1 MKKLI
6 YVLIAVFALT
16 SCREDPDL
24 GDLSSDF
31 LVFTN
36 YDGKA
41 DFNRFTRYYMP
52 DSVMVIGDTKDPEY
66 WTGSKAADI
75 LKAYEDN
82 MQACGYVRTDDK
94 SEADVGLQISYVQSV
109 AYFVDYRNPY
119 WWNEYP
125 GYWLPGYWGDWGYW
139 YYPYP
144 VVYSYSVG
152 SLLTEMA
159 QRRPKTDRRLE
170 QLPERIAERIG
181 RVQHGTDRKGYQSV
195 VRAVP
200 LSGQKR
206 RSRGISSVS
215 THVEFKNSRIS

>member
-1 MKKLI
+1 M
-6 YVLIAVFALT
+6 IAVFALT

-152 SLLTEMA
+152 SLLTEMVDLSTSPSA
-159 QRRPKTDRRLE
+159 
-170 QLPERIAERIG
+170 
-181 RVQHGTDRKGYQSV
+181 DRKLTVVWNSFLSGLLSGSDAFNMELT
-195 VRAVP
+195 VRAINQSFVQSP
-200 LSGQKR
+200 YLV
-206 RSRGISSVS
+206 RSAAVG
-215 THVEFKNSRIS
+215 E

>member
-31 LVFTN
+31 LMFTN

-109 AYFVDYRNPY
+109 DYFVDYRNPY

-152 SLLTEMA
+152 SLLTEMVDLSTSPSA
-159 QRRPKTDRRLE
+159 
-170 QLPERIAERIG
+170 
-181 RVQHGTDRKGYQSV
+181 DRKLTVVWNSFLSGLLSGSDAFNMELT
-195 VRAVP
+195 VRAINQSFVQSP
-200 LSGQKR
+200 YLV
-206 RSRGISSVS
+206 RSAAVG
-215 THVEFKNSRIS
+215 E

>member
-52 DSVMVIGDTKDPEY
+52 DSVMVIGDTKDPAS

-152 SLLTEMA
+152 SLLTEMVDLSTSPSA
-159 QRRPKTDRRLE
+159 
-170 QLPERIAERIG
+170 
-181 RVQHGTDRKGYQSV
+181 DRKLTVVWNSFLSGLLSGSDAFNMELT
-195 VRAVP
+195 VRAINQSFVQSP
-200 LSGQKR
+200 YLV
-206 RSRGISSVS
+206 RSAAVG
-215 THVEFKNSRIS
+215 E

>member
-152 SLLTEMA
+152 SLLTEMVDLSTSPSA
-159 QRRPKTDRRLE
+159 
-170 QLPERIAERIG
+170 
-181 RVQHGTDRKGYQSV
+181 DRKLTVVWNSFLSGLLSGSDAFNMDLT
-195 VRAVP
+195 VRAINQSFVQSP
-200 LSGQKR
+200 YLV
-206 RSRGISSVS
+206 RSAAVG
-215 THVEFKNSRIS
+215 E

>member
-152 SLLTEMA
+152 SLLTEMVDLSTSPSA
-159 QRRPKTDRRLE
+159 
-170 QLPERIAERIG
+170 
-181 RVQHGTDRKGYQSV
+181 DRKLTVVWNSFLSGLLSGSDAFNMELT
-195 VRAVP
+195 VRAINQSFVQSP
-200 LSGQKR
+200 YLV
-206 RSRGISSVS
+206 RSAAVG
-215 THVEFKNSRIS
+215 E

>member
-16 SCREDPDL
+16 SCRADPDL

-152 SLLTEMA
+152 SLLTEMVDLSTSPSA
-159 QRRPKTDRRLE
+159 
-170 QLPERIAERIG
+170 
-181 RVQHGTDRKGYQSV
+181 DRKLTVVWNSFLSGLLSGSDAFNMELT
-195 VRAVP
+195 VRAINQSFVQSP
-200 LSGQKR
+200 YLV
-206 RSRGISSVS
+206 RSAAVG
-215 THVEFKNSRIS
+215 E

>member
-94 SEADVGLQISYVQSV
+94 SEAESVCRSATCRASPISWITAILIGGTNIPVIGFPATGAIGDTGITLIRSCTVTASV
-109 AYFVDYRNPY
+109 RC
-119 WWNEYP
+119 
-125 GYWLPGYWGDWGYW
+125 
-139 YYPYP
+139 
-144 VVYSYSVG
+144 
-152 SLLTEMA
+152 
-159 QRRPKTDRRLE
+159 
-170 QLPERIAERIG
+170 
-181 RVQHGTDRKGYQSV
+181 
-195 VRAVP
+195 
-200 LSGQKR
+200 
-206 RSRGISSVS
+206 
-215 THVEFKNSRIS
+215 

>member
-125 GYWLPGYWGDWGYW
+125 GYWLPGSWGDWGYW

-152 SLLTEMA
+152 SLLTEMVDLSTSPSA
-159 QRRPKTDRRLE
+159 
-170 QLPERIAERIG
+170 
-181 RVQHGTDRKGYQSV
+181 DRKLTVVWNSFLSGLLSGSDAFNMELT
-195 VRAVP
+195 VRAINQSFVQSP
-200 LSGQKR
+200 YLV
-206 RSRGISSVS
+206 RSAAVG
-215 THVEFKNSRIS
+215 E

>member
-152 SLLTEMA
+152 SLLTEMVDLSTSPSA
-159 QRRPKTDRRLE
+159 
-170 QLPERIAERIG
+170 
-181 RVQHGTDRKGYQSV
+181 DRKLTVVWNSFLSGLLSGSDAFNMELT
-195 VRAVP
+195 VRAITQSFVQSP
-200 LSGQKR
+200 YLV
-206 RSRGISSVS
+206 RSAAVG
-215 THVEFKNSRIS
+215 E

>member
-152 SLLTEMA
+152 SLLTEMVDLSTSPSA
-159 QRRPKTDRRLE
+159 
-170 QLPERIAERIG
+170 
-181 RVQHGTDRKGYQSV
+181 DRKLTVVWNSFLSGLLSGSDAFNIELT
-195 VRAVP
+195 VRAINQSFVQSP
-200 LSGQKR
+200 YLV
-206 RSRGISSVS
+206 RSAAVG
-215 THVEFKNSRIS
+215 E

>member
-152 SLLTEMA
+152 SLLPEMVA
-159 QRRPKTDRRLE
+159 LSTSPS
-170 QLPERIAERIG
+170 A
-181 RVQHGTDRKGYQSV
+181 DRKLTVVWNSFLSGLLSGSDAFNMELT
-195 VRAVP
+195 VRAINQSFVQSP
-200 LSGQKR
+200 YLV
-206 RSRGISSVS
+206 RSAAVG
-215 THVEFKNSRIS
+215 E

>member
-82 MQACGYVRTDDK
+82 MQACGYVCTDDK

-152 SLLTEMA
+152 SLLTEMVDLSTSPSA
-159 QRRPKTDRRLE
+159 
-170 QLPERIAERIG
+170 
-181 RVQHGTDRKGYQSV
+181 DRKLTVVWNSFLSGLLSGSDAFNMELT
-195 VRAVP
+195 VRAINQSFVQSP
-200 LSGQKR
+200 YLV
-206 RSRGISSVS
+206 RSAAVG
-215 THVEFKNSRIS
+215 E

>member
-152 SLLTEMA
+152 SLLTEMVDLSPSPSA
-159 QRRPKTDRRLE
+159 
-170 QLPERIAERIG
+170 
-181 RVQHGTDRKGYQSV
+181 DRKLTVVWNSFLSGLLSGSDAFNMELT
-195 VRAVP
+195 VRAINQSFVQSP
-200 LSGQKR
+200 YLV
-206 RSRGISSVS
+206 RSAAVG
-215 THVEFKNSRIS
+215 E

>member
-75 LKAYEDN
+75 LKASEDN

-152 SLLTEMA
+152 SLLTEMVDLSTSPSA
-159 QRRPKTDRRLE
+159 
-170 QLPERIAERIG
+170 
-181 RVQHGTDRKGYQSV
+181 DRKLTVVWNSFLSGLLSGSDAFNMELT
-195 VRAVP
+195 VRAINQSFVQSP
-200 LSGQKR
+200 YLV
-206 RSRGISSVS
+206 RSAAVG
-215 THVEFKNSRIS
+215 E

>member
-152 SLLTEMA
+152 SLLTEMGDLSTSPSA
-159 QRRPKTDRRLE
+159 
-170 QLPERIAERIG
+170 
-181 RVQHGTDRKGYQSV
+181 DRKLTVVWNSFLSGLLSGSDAFNMELT
-195 VRAVP
+195 VRAINQSFVQSP
-200 LSGQKR
+200 YLV
-206 RSRGISSVS
+206 RSAAVG
-215 THVEFKNSRIS
+215 E

>member
-152 SLLTEMA
+152 SLLTEMVDLSTSPSA
-159 QRRPKTDRRLE
+159 
-170 QLPERIAERIG
+170 
-181 RVQHGTDRKGYQSV
+181 DRKLTVVWNSFLSGLLSGSDAFNMELT
-195 VRAVP
+195 VRAINQSFVQSP
-200 LSGQKR
+200 YLF
-206 RSRGISSVS
+206 RSASVG
-215 THVEFKNSRIS
+215 E

>member
-125 GYWLPGYWGDWGYW
+125 GYWRPGYWGDWGYW

-152 SLLTEMA
+152 SLLTEMVDLSTSPSA
-159 QRRPKTDRRLE
+159 
-170 QLPERIAERIG
+170 
-181 RVQHGTDRKGYQSV
+181 DRKLTV
-195 VRAVP
+195 VWKSTMLFL
-200 LSGQKR
+200 LSG
-206 RSRGISSVS
+206 
-215 THVEFKNSRIS
+215 

>member
-66 WTGSKAADI
+66 WMGSKAADI

-152 SLLTEMA
+152 SLLTEMVDLSTSPSA
-159 QRRPKTDRRLE
+159 
-170 QLPERIAERIG
+170 
-181 RVQHGTDRKGYQSV
+181 DRKLTVVWNSFLSGLLSGSDAFNMELT
-195 VRAVP
+195 VRAINQSFVQSP
-200 LSGQKR
+200 YLV
-206 RSRGISSVS
+206 RSAAVG
-215 THVEFKNSRIS
+215 E

>member
-152 SLLTEMA
+152 SLLTEMVDMSTSPSA
-159 QRRPKTDRRLE
+159 
-170 QLPERIAERIG
+170 
-181 RVQHGTDRKGYQSV
+181 DRKLTVVWNSFLSGLLSGSDAFNMELT
-195 VRAVP
+195 VRAINQSFVQSP
-200 LSGQKR
+200 YLV
-206 RSRGISSVS
+206 RSAAVG
-215 THVEFKNSRIS
+215 E

>member
-66 WTGSKAADI
+66 WTGSRAADI

-152 SLLTEMA
+152 SLLTEMVDLSTSPSA
-159 QRRPKTDRRLE
+159 
-170 QLPERIAERIG
+170 
-181 RVQHGTDRKGYQSV
+181 DRKLTVVWNSFLSGLLSGSDAFNMELT
-195 VRAVP
+195 VRAINQSFVQSP
-200 LSGQKR
+200 YLV
-206 RSRGISSVS
+206 RSAAVG
-215 THVEFKNSRIS
+215 E

>member
-82 MQACGYVRTDDK
+82 MRPAVMSVRDDK

-152 SLLTEMA
+152 SLLTEMVDLSTSPSA
-159 QRRPKTDRRLE
+159 
-170 QLPERIAERIG
+170 
-181 RVQHGTDRKGYQSV
+181 DRKLTVVWNSFLSGLLSGSDAFNMELT
-195 VRAVP
+195 VRAINQSFVQSP
-200 LSGQKR
+200 YLV
-206 RSRGISSVS
+206 RSAAVG
-215 THVEFKNSRIS
+215 E

>member
-152 SLLTEMA
+152 SLLTEMVDLSTSPSA
-159 QRRPKTDRRLE
+159 
-170 QLPERIAERIG
+170 
-181 RVQHGTDRKGYQSV
+181 DRKLTVVWNSILSGLLSGSDAFNMELT
-195 VRAVP
+195 VRAINQSFVQSP
-200 LSGQKR
+200 YLV
-206 RSRGISSVS
+206 RSAAVG
-215 THVEFKNSRIS
+215 E

>member
-152 SLLTEMA
+152 SLLTEMV
-159 QRRPKTDRRLE
+159 DRSTS
-170 QLPERIAERIG
+170 PSA
-181 RVQHGTDRKGYQSV
+181 DRKLTVVWNSFLSGLLSGSDAFNMELT
-195 VRAVP
+195 VRAINQSFVQSP
-200 LSGQKR
+200 YLV
-206 RSRGISSVS
+206 RSAAVG
-215 THVEFKNSRIS
+215 E

>member
-16 SCREDPDL
+16 SSREDPDL

-152 SLLTEMA
+152 SLLTEMVDLSTSPSA
-159 QRRPKTDRRLE
+159 
-170 QLPERIAERIG
+170 
-181 RVQHGTDRKGYQSV
+181 DRKLTVVWNSFLSGLLSGSDAFNMELT
-195 VRAVP
+195 VRAINQSFVQSP
-200 LSGQKR
+200 YLV
-206 RSRGISSVS
+206 RSAAVG
-215 THVEFKNSRIS
+215 E

>member
-152 SLLTEMA
+152 SLLTEMVDLSTSPSA
-159 QRRPKTDRRLE
+159 
-170 QLPERIAERIG
+170 
-181 RVQHGTDRKGYQSV
+181 DRKLTVVWNSFLSGLLSGSDAFNMELT
-195 VRAVP
+195 VRALNQSFVQSP
-200 LSGQKR
+200 YLV
-206 RSRGISSVS
+206 RSAAVG
-215 THVEFKNSRIS
+215 E

>member
-152 SLLTEMA
+152 SLLTEMVDLSTSPSA
-159 QRRPKTDRRLE
+159 
-170 QLPERIAERIG
+170 
-181 RVQHGTDRKGYQSV
+181 DRKLTVVWNSFLSGLLSGSDAFNMELT
-195 VRAVP
+195 VRAINQSFVQSP
-200 LSGQKR
+200 YLV
-206 RSRGISSVS
+206 SSAAVG
-215 THVEFKNSRIS
+215 E

>member
-152 SLLTEMA
+152 SQLTEMVVLRTSPSA
-159 QRRPKTDRRLE
+159 
-170 QLPERIAERIG
+170 
-181 RVQHGTDRKGYQSV
+181 DRKLTVVWNSFLSGLLSGSDAFNMELT
-195 VRAVP
+195 VRAINQSFVQSP
-200 LSGQKR
+200 YLV
-206 RSRGISSVS
+206 RSAAVG
-215 THVEFKNSRIS
+215 E

>member
-94 SEADVGLQISYVQSV
+94 SEDDVGLQISYVQSV

-152 SLLTEMA
+152 SLLTEMVDLSTSPSA
-159 QRRPKTDRRLE
+159 
-170 QLPERIAERIG
+170 
-181 RVQHGTDRKGYQSV
+181 DRKLTVVWNSFLSGLLSGSDAFNMELT
-195 VRAVP
+195 VRAINQSFVQSP
-200 LSGQKR
+200 YLV
-206 RSRGISSVS
+206 RSAAVG
-215 THVEFKNSRIS
+215 E

>member
-1 MKKLI
+1 MKKLS

-152 SLLTEMA
+152 SLLTEMVDLSTSPSA
-159 QRRPKTDRRLE
+159 
-170 QLPERIAERIG
+170 
-181 RVQHGTDRKGYQSV
+181 DRKLTVVWNSFLSGLLSGSDAFNMELT
-195 VRAVP
+195 VRAINQSFVQSP
-200 LSGQKR
+200 YLV
-206 RSRGISSVS
+206 RSAAVG
-215 THVEFKNSRIS
+215 E

>member
-152 SLLTEMA
+152 SLLTVMVDLSTSPSA
-159 QRRPKTDRRLE
+159 
-170 QLPERIAERIG
+170 
-181 RVQHGTDRKGYQSV
+181 DRKLTVVWNSFLSGLLSGSDAFNMELT
-195 VRAVP
+195 VRAINQSFVQSP
-200 LSGQKR
+200 YLV
-206 RSRGISSVS
+206 RSAAVG
-215 THVEFKNSRIS
+215 E

>member
-152 SLLTEMA
+152 SLLTEMVDLSTSPSA
-159 QRRPKTDRRLE
+159 
-170 QLPERIAERIG
+170 
-181 RVQHGTDRKGYQSV
+181 DRKLTVVWNSFLSGLLSGSDAFNMELT
-195 VRAVP
+195 VRAINQSFVQFP
-200 LSGQKR
+200 YLV
-206 RSRGISSVS
+206 RSAAVG
-215 THVEFKNSRIS
+215 E

>member
-139 YYPYP
+139 YSPYP

-152 SLLTEMA
+152 SLLTEMVDLSTSPSA
-159 QRRPKTDRRLE
+159 
-170 QLPERIAERIG
+170 
-181 RVQHGTDRKGYQSV
+181 DRKLTVVWNSFLSGLLSGSDAFNMELT
-195 VRAVP
+195 VRAINQSFVQSP
-200 LSGQKR
+200 YLV
-206 RSRGISSVS
+206 RSAAVG
-215 THVEFKNSRIS
+215 E

>member
-152 SLLTEMA
+152 SLLTEMVDLSTTPSA
-159 QRRPKTDRRLE
+159 
-170 QLPERIAERIG
+170 
-181 RVQHGTDRKGYQSV
+181 DRKLTVVWNSFLSGLLSGSDAFNMELT
-195 VRAVP
+195 VRAINQSFVQSP
-200 LSGQKR
+200 YLV
-206 RSRGISSVS
+206 RSAAVG
-215 THVEFKNSRIS
+215 E